1 MRPRGKRAR
10 AGDKRHVRK
19 AVLAAIVDTRYV
31 CRMRID
37 LTPEQQ
43 DFIRQAVE
51 SGRFE
56 RAEDAVQAAMTL
68 WVERERRR
76 MEILAAVDIAKASID
91 CGEGIEINQQS
102 VRALAEDVKTRAV
115 CPVRLTARKRP

>member
-1 MRPRGKRAR
+1 MLKPWQ
-10 AGDKRHVRK
+10 
-19 AVLAAIVDTRYV
+19 
-31 CRMRID
+31 MQID

-76 MEILAAVDIAKASID
+76 AEILAAVDIAKASID
-91 CGEGIEINQQS
+91 RGEGIEISQES
-102 VRALAEDVKTRAV
+102 MRSLAEQVKRRGRAQLAAEHH
-115 CPVRLTARKRP
+115 PIAK